1 MNDKLMMVFGII
13 LLALSA
19 LMIGLVLA
27 QPGKDKKLS
36 GAIAGGS
43 DTYYG
48 KGKSNRADKVLSRI
62 TVAVAVVFVVIVI
75 AMYCIV

>member
-1 MNDKLMMVFGII
+1 MDTLMTVFGII

-62 TVAVAVVFVVIVI
+62 TVAVAVIFFVIVI

>member
-1 MNDKLMMVFGII
+1 MTTLMTVFGII

-19 LMIGLVLA
+19 LMIGLVLS

-43 DTYYG
+43 DTYFG
-48 KGKSNRADKVLSRI
+48 KGKSNRADKVLS
-62 TVAVAVVFVVIVI
+62 
-75 AMYCIV
+75 

>member
-1 MNDKLMMVFGII
+1 MDTLMMIVFGII

-19 LMIGLVLA
+19 LMIGLVMA

>member
-1 MNDKLMMVFGII
+1 MDTLMIVFGII

-19 LMIGLVLA
+19 LMIGLVMA

>member
-1 MNDKLMMVFGII
+1 MNDKLMMVIGII

-48 KGKSNRADKVLSRI
+48 KGKGNRADRVLSRI
-62 TVAVAVVFVVIVI
+62 TVAVAVIFFAIVI

>member
-1 MNDKLMMVFGII
+1 MTTLMTVFGII

-43 DTYYG
+43 DTYFG

-62 TVAVAVVFVVIVI
+62 TVAVAVIFFVIVI